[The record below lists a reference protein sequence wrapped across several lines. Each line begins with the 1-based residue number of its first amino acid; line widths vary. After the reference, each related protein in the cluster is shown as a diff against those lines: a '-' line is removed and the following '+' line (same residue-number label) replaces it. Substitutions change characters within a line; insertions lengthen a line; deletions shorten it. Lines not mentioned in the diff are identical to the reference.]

1 MYYKFSIPGIFPQT
15 SQSNWQFY
23 NKLTYILTCLCM
35 YAMDKFQI
43 SVNPKLKN
51 INNPNED
58 VFNSANI
65 HTVWQAYLKSE
76 DRQSKIYDFETADYT
91 GSTT

>member
-1 MYYKFSIPGIFPQT
+1 
-15 SQSNWQFY
+15 
-23 NKLTYILTCLCM
+23 M

-43 SVNPKLKN
+43 SINPKLKN

-65 HTVWQAYLKSE
+65 HTVWQSYLESE
-76 DRQSKIYDFETADYT
+76 GRQSKIYDLEITADYT